1 MKKSYF
7 SMAALAGMFLLSAC
21 SNDNDMTD
29 VTVDEGTT
37 SITLS
42 LDSGGDGLN
51 TRSARPVGSSEA
63 FNNVDKVI
71 VRVFKADGTEV
82 TAAKKELTW
91 TAGPAN
97 PGSPGTTD
105 HEASQTIEFPKT
117 AFDASTAYTI
127 VAYGYNE
134 TSFGYTLTATANYAE
149 NAWSA
154 ALNQSAAVEEMFA
167 GVTANVS
174 TGENKAFPAGTT
186 VTMKRQIAGMLGY
199 FKNIPVK
206 YPKDGTLTAVQY
218 VKVYASNET
227 KGFTFPSFE
236 TTSKINGTGATNTKT
251 EILNFD
257 LSTLITNTTATSDY
271 ATQVAAATDAKTT
284 FQLNEVTTGT
294 QGAPAKVANSVIGG
308 KFLIPFTK
316 TANTTFTIEL
326 VGQDNT
332 TVLKTWEVITNAAV
346 DGVTKGTK
354 VYDVKRNY
362 FYSIG
367 QKLKAGEITPDTD
380 PTPDTPIDLSKESI
394 VEIII
399 NDAWDVIYGLGIE

>member
-1 MKKSYF
+1 MRKSYF

-21 SNDNDMTD
+21 SNDNDMTN

-51 TRSARPVGSSEA
+51 TRAARPVESSEA
-63 FNNVDKVI
+63 YNNVNKVI
-71 VRVFKADGTEV
+71 VRVFNADGTEV
-82 TAAKKELTW
+82 AAAKKDLTW
-91 TAGPAN
+91 TAGPKN

-117 AFDASTAYTI
+117 AFEASTEYTI

-134 TSFGYTLTATANYAE
+134 ADFGYTLTATANYAE

-154 ALNQSAAVEEMFA
+154 ALQDGKPVEEMFA
-167 GVTANVS
+167 GVTASVS
-174 TGENKAFPAGTT
+174 TGDNKAFPVGTK

-206 YPKDGTLTAVQY
+206 YPKADGTLAPVQY

-236 TTSKINGTGATNTKT
+236 TTSRVNGTGPTNTKI
-251 EILNFD
+251 EILSFD
-257 LSTLITNTTATSDY
+257 LSKLITAATAATDY
-271 ATQVAAATDAKTT
+271 TAQVNAATDAKAT
-284 FQLNEVTTGT
+284 FTLNEVTTGSE
-294 QGAPAKVANSVIGG
+294 GAPAKVANSVLDG

-316 TANTTFTIEL
+316 TSETTFTIEL
-326 VGQDNT
+326 VGQDGT
-332 TVLKTWEVITNAAV
+332 TVLKTWEVVTNAAV
-346 DGVTKGTK
+346 DGVVKGTK

-367 QKLKAGEITPDTD
+367 QKLKAGEITTD
-380 PTPDTPIDLSKESI
+380 PDPDKPIDLSKESI

-399 NDAWDVIYGLGIE
+399 NDAWDVIYDLGIE